1 MSQTPTY
8 DFNRANSKGAL
19 GVATGRELFD
29 RYNVNSSPYGQ
40 APEDAAHRRPF
51 NTTDETIVVNVRN
64 LSAIR
69 PRRII
74 VDYISMFRGGE
85 RWAQEQLEQG
95 RQVNLDMLYSQMA
108 KFGDSPATRNVQ
120 PTVVKIEPIDGFLT
134 WDGMPYLVP
143 SHDEHGK
150 PAPWCKI
157 PEGVMDLYYG
167 NWKRL
172 HEMSPKERSNELES
186 VRARRRD
193 FVVRRPVNEDFM
205 KENKEV
211 AADKDNDYAFLVF
224 DRQVVKPTSV
234 AIDMERVYA
243 GRALEV

>member
-1 MSQTPTY
+1 MAINSQI
-8 DFNRANSKGAL
+8 SSVSSGA
-19 GVATGRELFD
+19 ALFQ
-29 RYNVNSSPYGQ
+29 RYNVNSAPYGQ
-40 APEDAAHRRPF
+40 APEDQGQRRPF
-51 NTTDETIVVNVRN
+51 NLSDETVVVNVRN
-64 LSAIR
+64 LSALR

-85 RWAQEQLEQG
+85 RWAAEQAEKG

-108 KFGDSPATRNVQ
+108 KFGDSPATRSVQ
-120 PTVVKIEPIDGFLT
+120 PTIVKVEPIDAFLT
-134 WDGMPYLVP
+134 WDGKPYLVP
-143 SHDEHGK
+143 AVDEHGK

-172 HEMSPKERSNELES
+172 HEMSPKERSNELEA

-193 FVVRRPVNEDFM
+193 FIVRRPMNEEFM
-205 KENKEV
+205 KAHDSE
-211 AADKDNDYAFLVF
+211 ASDKDNDYAFLVF
-224 DRQVVKPTSV
+224 DRQVVKPASV